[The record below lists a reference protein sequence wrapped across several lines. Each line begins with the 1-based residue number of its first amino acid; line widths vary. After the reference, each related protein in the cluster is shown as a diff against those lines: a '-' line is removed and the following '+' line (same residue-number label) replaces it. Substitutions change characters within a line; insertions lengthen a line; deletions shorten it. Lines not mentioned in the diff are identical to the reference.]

1 MTIVV
6 PTEVV
11 FYSLIY
17 DVSNMTAYE
26 SHVVLETVL
35 ADVLHELLEIVNLCN
50 CDTSV
55 HCVWIVC
62 DLSFSEVRLDAALR
76 IVGRD
81 TEECEVT
88 FCNLSADS
96 TECVNLTECTSEY
109 SERCKADVVLDE

>member
-35 ADVLHELLEIVNLCN
+35 ADVLHELLEIAYG
-50 CDTSV
+50 
-55 HCVWIVC
+55 
-62 DLSFSEVRLDAALR
+62 SFVIFPSPR
-76 IVGRD
+76 
-81 TEECEVT
+81 
-88 FCNLSADS
+88 
-96 TECVNLTECTSEY
+96 
-109 SERCKADVVLDE
+109 